1 MCVIRV
7 GKINDGFSAMK
18 MKAIIDVEF
27 EANEDQDESVLRAA
41 LFRGR
46 SGLAE
51 SIEHTG
57 IKPGSVR
64 IEITKSE
71 VLD

>member
-1 MCVIRV
+1 L
-7 GKINDGFSAMK
+7 KS
-18 MKAIIDVEF
+18 
-27 EANEDQDESVLRAA
+27 NEDQDENVLRAA

-51 SIEHTG
+51 SIEHGTGRASTG
-57 IKPGSVR
+57 IKAGSVR

>member
-1 MCVIRV
+1 
-7 GKINDGFSAMK
+7 MK
-18 MKAIIDVEF
+18 MKATIELEF
-27 EANEDQDESVLRAA
+27 EGNEDQDENVLRAA

-46 SGLAE
+46 SGLAQ
-51 SIEHTG
+51 SIEYGTGRASTG

-71 VLD
+71 VVD

>member
-1 MCVIRV
+1 M
-7 GKINDGFSAMK
+7 NDGFSAMK
-18 MKAIIDVEF
+18 MKAIIEVEF
-27 EANEDQDESVLRAA
+27 EANEDQDENVLRAA

-51 SIEHTG
+51 SIEHGTG
-57 IKPGSVR
+57 RASTGVKAGSVK

-71 VLD
+71 VSD